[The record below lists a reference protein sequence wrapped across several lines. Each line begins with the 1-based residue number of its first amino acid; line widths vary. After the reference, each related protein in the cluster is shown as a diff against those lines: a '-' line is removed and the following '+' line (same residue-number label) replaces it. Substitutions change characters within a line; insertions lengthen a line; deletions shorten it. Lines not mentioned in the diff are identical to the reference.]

1 LISERAVPGCPS
13 LQPLRATAGVAML
26 CQDCPKQKNGTC
38 TELCEKAEKFV
49 NKGYR
54 SQFELN
60 VGREPEYDDSS
71 IWPDDPET
79 ELDPGLLARQTRGT
93 GKAKIDRVWR
103 STAHAEQVEDD
114 HEHST
119 GPGLKGRHV
128 ASPAV
133 TSWTDMASYY
143 SEKSA
148 KFECLTPLQN
158 KCLHLFHF
166 EGLTLA
172 EIAQRVRKRKTAVKG
187 QLQRARAKLR
197 SEFSEGKEGNKLDEE
212 KVKKAFPQ
220 NGANST
226 QPID

>member
-1 LISERAVPGCPS
+1 
-13 LQPLRATAGVAML
+13 ML
-26 CQDCPKQKNGTC
+26 CQDCPKQKTC
-38 TELCEKAEKFV
+38 TELCEKAEKYV

-93 GKAKIDRVWR
+93 GKAKIDKVWR
-103 STAHAEQVEDD
+103 STAHEEQVEDD

-143 SEKSA
+143 SEEA
-148 KFECLTPLQN
+148 VNYPNLTPLQN
-158 KCLHLFHF
+158 KILYYQHF
-166 EGLTLA
+166 EGLTFA
-172 EIAQRVRKRKTAVKG
+172 EIAQRVRKSKIAVKG
-187 QLQRARAKLR
+187 QLQRAKAKLR
-197 SEFSEGKEGNKLDEE
+197 SEFSKGKEGEEMDIEKIRKEFPRNK
-212 KVKKAFPQ
+212 
-220 NGANST
+220 NGAIST
-226 QPID
+226 